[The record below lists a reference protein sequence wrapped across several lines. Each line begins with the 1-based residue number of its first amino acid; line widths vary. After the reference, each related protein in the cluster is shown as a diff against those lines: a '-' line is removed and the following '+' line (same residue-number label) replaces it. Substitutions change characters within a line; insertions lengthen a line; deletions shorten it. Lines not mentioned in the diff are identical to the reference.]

1 MTQTDLMTFEDR
13 RAAGRMLAEHLRAYA
28 GTDTVVLGIT
38 RGGVVVA
45 HEVGRR
51 LHLPLDA
58 LVVQR
63 IAEPG
68 ERHLGLGAIAE
79 QGHLVVSRRRLR
91 ALALSAT
98 WLRHAVAESIRDVRQ
113 REAALRGARQRQEI
127 AGRRVI
133 VVDDSAATGATLR
146 TAVKAVRALGAW
158 EIVVAVPVAPPHVLD
173 RLRGQVDHLI
183 CPAMPAALIVQG
195 IHYPA
200 PLALSD
206 DEIRILLEQG
216 SETPGEPPGS
226 LHDQTPR

>member
-1 MTQTDLMTFEDR
+1 MTQTDIMTFEDR
-13 RAAGRMLAEHLRAYA
+13 RSAGRLLAEHLRAYA

-45 HEVGRR
+45 HEVVRR

-68 ERHLGLGAIAE
+68 ERHLGLGAVAE
-79 QGHLVVSRRRLR
+79 QGHLLVSRRRLR
-91 ALALSAT
+91 ALALSAD
-98 WLRHAVAESIRDVRQ
+98 WLRHAVAESIRDVRR
-113 REAALRGARQRQEI
+113 REAALRGARQRREI

-146 TAVKAVRALGAW
+146 TAVKAVRALGAR
-158 EIVVAVPVAPPHVLD
+158 EIVVAVPVAPPRVLD
-173 RLRGQVDHLI
+173 RLRGQVDHLV
-183 CPAMPAALIVQG
+183 CPATPAALIVQG

-200 PLALSD
+200 PLAMSD
-206 DEIRILLEQG
+206 DDIRILLEQG
-216 SETPGEPPGS
+216 SATPDEPTSEGS
-226 LHDQTPR
+226 EVD